1 MHYPAW
7 LDRSEYP
14 FAAHTL
20 EVDGGRMHYVDEGNG
35 PTVVM
40 VHGTPTWS
48 FLYRH
53 LIKYLSQDYR
63 CIAMDHLGFG
73 LSDKPTT
80 WSYRVADHAHNLAT
94 LIDCLDL
101 KDLTLVVHDF
111 GGAIGLDYALNHP
124 ENVKG
129 LVLFNTWM
137 WPFDDPAAIRVSKLM
152 HGPIGKLLY
161 TRLNFSPR
169 VIVKAAWGDKRTLT
183 AALHRHYTAVHA
195 TPQERYGMWVLAREV
210 LDAGR
215 WWQSQWER
223 RARIAGIPAL
233 LLWGMRDPAIKPVN
247 RARWQSCLTDV
258 RMVTFPTAG
267 HFVQEEQP
275 AASSAAVRE
284 FLTGQIENQHLA
296 RSAQSA
302 LTPNAER

>member
-1 MHYPAW
+1 MLYPSW

-20 EVDGGRMHYVDEGNG
+20 EVEGGRMHYLDEGSG
-35 PTVVM
+35 PTILM

-48 FLYRH
+48 FLYRR
-53 LIKYLSQDYR
+53 LIKDLSQDHR

-73 LSDKPTT
+73 LSDKPTG
-80 WSYRVADHAHNLAT
+80 WSYRAADHARNLAT
-94 LIDCLDL
+94 LIERLDL

-111 GGAIGLDYALNHP
+111 GGSIGLDYALDHP
-124 ENVKG
+124 ENVRR

-137 WPFDDPAAIRVSKLM
+137 WPFDDPAAIRAGKLM
-152 HGPIGKLLY
+152 GGPIGKLLY
-161 TRLNFSPR
+161 TQLNFSPR

-183 AALHRHYTAVHA
+183 PALHRHYTAVHP
-195 TPQERYGMWVLAREV
+195 TPRERYGMWVFAREV
-210 LDAGR
+210 LDAAP

-223 RARIAGIPAL
+223 RTRIAGIPAL
-233 LLWGMRDPAIKPVN
+233 LLWGMRDPAIKPAN
-247 RARWQSCLTDV
+247 LARWQSCLNDA
-258 RMVTFPTAG
+258 RAVTFPTAG

-275 AASSAAVRE
+275 AAVSAAVRE
-284 FLTGQIENQHLA
+284 FLAGQVDGEHPA
-296 RSAQSA
+296 RSGQSA